1 MIKVIFWALALISFD
16 VVYGQTTTFEIAA
29 LENNPNDI
37 KAKIK
42 DLHLKKFK
50 WFASQQFDSLTTLLH
65 DDVFYIHS
73 NGWQES
79 KSEVIENIKSGKLNY
94 SDVKV
99 HESHVRVMDKTAVVT
114 GKGTFYVIMEGKPY
128 EFNLFYTEVYVIS
141 DSGIKLISRH
151 ACKY

>member
-1 MIKVIFWALALISFD
+1 MIKLIFWAFALISVD
-16 VVYGQTTTFEIAA
+16 IYGQKISFEITEV
-29 LENNPNDI
+29 ENNSNELKSKVNDV
-37 KAKIK
+37 
-42 DLHLKKFK
+42 HLKKFQWLADK
-50 WFASQQFDSLTTLLH
+50 QIDSLATLLH

-99 HESHVRVMDKTAVVT
+99 HESHVRLMDKTAVVT
-114 GKGTFYVIMEGKPY
+114 GKGTFYVTMEGKPY

-141 DSGIKLISRH
+141 DSNIKLISRH

>member
-1 MIKVIFWALALISFD
+1 MIKYIFWALALIPID
-16 VVYGQTTTFEIAA
+16 VYSQKNSFEITEVA
-29 LENNPNDI
+29 NNSNELKSKVNDV
-37 KAKIK
+37 
-42 DLHLKKFK
+42 HLKKFQWLADK
-50 WFASQQFDSLTTLLH
+50 QIDSLATLLH

-99 HESHVRVMDKTAVVT
+99 HESHVRLMDKTAVVT
-114 GKGTFYVIMEGKPY
+114 GKGTFYVTMEGKPY

-141 DSGIKLISRH
+141 SAGINLISRH

>member
-1 MIKVIFWALALISFD
+1 MIKVIVWALAMISFEA
-16 VVYGQTTTFEIAA
+16 VYSQPTLEITA
-29 LENNPNDI
+29 LDHHSNDL
-37 KAKIK
+37 KVKIK
-42 DLHLKKFK
+42 DLHLKKFTWLADK
-50 WFASQQFDSLTTLLH
+50 QFDSLSTLLH

-114 GKGTFYVIMEGKPY
+114 GKGTFSVIMEGKPY

>member
-1 MIKVIFWALALISFD
+1 MKIYITCLLFILTNFSF
-16 VVYGQTTTFEIAA
+16 GQNVKENDKTEIA
-29 LENNPNDI
+29 NTIQN
-37 KAKIK
+37 
-42 DLHLKKFK
+42 LHLKKFK
-50 WFASQQFDSLTTLLH
+50 WMADKQIDSLFSLLH
-65 DDVFYIHS
+65 DDVHYIHS
-73 NGWQES
+73 NGWLES

-99 HESHVRVMDKTAVVT
+99 HESHVRLMDKTAVVT
-114 GKGTFYVIMEGKPY
+114 GKGTFYVTMEGKPY